1 MSAWQLKAAS
11 PPPRSRARRKT
22 CYERRA
28 WRRQIRPRSSPS
40 VPAAGS
46 RPRITQ
52 PAAVPTSAHAT
63 VDMASSRYHQTR
75 GPARPKG
82 SAPSHLCSGALWG
95 AREEEIAARSQH
107 RRLFSVFCARA
118 PNSAFDILKTVRRD
132 TLCLHLCCVQDRR
145 HCLKERSHSATFVWQ
160 LRLYFYSLVI

>member
-82 SAPSHLCSGALWG
+82 SAPSHLCSGALRG

-107 RRLFSVFCARA
+107 SRLFSVFCAC
-118 PNSAFDILKTVRRD
+118 SEFGF
-132 TLCLHLCCVQDRR
+132 R
-145 HCLKERSHSATFVWQ
+145 HPKNGLAEYAVSSLSCTPVYPAHM
-160 LRLYFYSLVI
+160 YFARTDSTRTCSC